1 MLGVRKL
8 PGFLII
14 LLEREESNAE
24 PVIDGQ
30 RNQAWK
36 QAAKPAF
43 FLRGPKGN
51 VELSIN
57 SIGDFLGI
65 LFRPP
70 GAAIKTDKPITQD
83 NINFKDFVG

>member
-1 MLGVRKL
+1 MGLAGCQERGGLIAWSKKAARLGTRPL
-8 PGFLII
+8 S
-14 LLEREESNAE
+14 LL
-24 PVIDGQ
+24 
-30 RNQAWK
+30 
-36 QAAKPAF
+36 F
-43 FLRGPKGN
+43 FLRGAKGN

-83 NINFKDFVG
+83 NINFKDFAG